1 MGGKQMRKTAAT
13 LHFSE
18 LLLVLL
24 KGKTSLVDALQ
35 ILARD
40 GVEKQVKETASS
52 LLSLMKKGKRFSE
65 SLSSINKKTAVFDP
79 LYINLIAA
87 SELTGNVETVLERIA
102 RDLRR
107 KIKARED
114 ITNIMIYPSIIV
126 LLAIAGTILIIVKGI
141 PFFISGGLL
150 SGNIVSDAIRGVC
163 TAGAVLLVG
172 GGALF
177 FIYFKIFY
185 NDSPEFRIFYM
196 LDFLLRSNVTLIEAI
211 SHCILSL
218 GQTKF
223 GGALVSIKK
232 DIAGGVPFSE
242 AFSKIKYFSPYV
254 LGWLS
259 VADKQG
265 NINDIC
271 ASIKDYYENTDR
283 RKRETAAK
291 LMEPAVIVLTGA
303 YVLIIM
309 VTVILPVLTFA
320 GGSLWY

>member
-1 MGGKQMRKTAAT
+1 MKKSTAA

-24 KGKTSLVDALQ
+24 KGKISMADALQ
-35 ILARD
+35 ILAHDR
-40 GVEKQVKETASS
+40 VEKQVKETASS
-52 LLSLMKKGKRFSE
+52 LLSLMKKGKGFSE
-65 SLSSINKKTAVFDP
+65 SLSNINKKAAIFDP
-79 LYINLIAA
+79 LYLTLIAT
-87 SELTGNVETVLERIA
+87 SELTGNVETVLERIVG
-102 RDLRR
+102 DLRR
-107 KIKARED
+107 KLKAREN

-126 LLAIAGTILIIVKGI
+126 LLAIAGTVLVIVKGI
-141 PFFISGGLL
+141 PLFMSGGLI
-150 SGNIVSDAIRGVC
+150 SGNIVSEAIRGVC
-163 TAGAVLLVG
+163 IAGTVLVLG
-172 GGALF
+172 GGVLF
-177 FIYFKIFY
+177 IIYFKIFY

-196 LDFLLRSNVTLIEAI
+196 LDFLLHSNVTLIEAI

-223 GGALVSIKK
+223 GVALVSIKK
-232 DIAGGVPFSE
+232 DIACGVPFSE

-265 NINDIC
+265 NVSDIC
-271 ASIKDYYENTDR
+271 GSIKEYYASMDNK
-283 RKRETAAK
+283 KREAAAK
-291 LMEPAVIVLTGA
+291 LIEPAVIVLTGV

-320 GGSLWY
+320 GGSL